1 MYYAV
6 FLIFVTLAVFFIMPV
21 VNSPKKDE
29 KENQK
34 FDTTEVDYIPAK
46 RERPQR
52 TQGSSSRIKDEDV
65 TNQR

>member
-1 MYYAV
+1 
-6 FLIFVTLAVFFIMPV
+6 MPV
-21 VNSPKKDE
+21 VNSPKKYE

-34 FDTTEVDYIPAK
+34 FNTTEIEYIPPK